1 MANPTK
7 QDLIERKN
15 EIKKEMR
22 ILFETHL
29 KITDWDVPE
38 TDDELAAKMIVDFME
53 EGLEEIRKSLKKDD
67 QEA

>member
-1 MANPTK
+1 MNPTK

-53 EGLEEIRKSLKKDD
+53 EGLEEIRKSLKKDNE
-67 QEA
+67 QA